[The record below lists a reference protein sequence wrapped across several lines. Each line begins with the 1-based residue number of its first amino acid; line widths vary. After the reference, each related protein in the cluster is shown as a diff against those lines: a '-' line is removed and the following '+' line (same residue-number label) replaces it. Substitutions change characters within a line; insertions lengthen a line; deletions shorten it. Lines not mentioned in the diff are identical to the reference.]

1 VVFDRFE
8 QEFYFH
14 HDVNIRHSQTQSV
27 PPHYHN
33 RFEIYLI
40 TDGNCTYFIDNKTY
54 RLQVGDLVLI
64 PAGVIHNTKYAGTV
78 HSRMLINCSEHFI
91 PTSVISLLPKLTY
104 LYRNPAVLDEVCHI
118 FEKIKRE
125 YGDPDRLSED
135 MLRCYTN
142 MLFLLLARNAHTC
155 EHIETKSRVIEQ
167 AVEYMQGQFCAPLS
181 LNEMAR
187 HFSMSPQHFSR
198 LFKKETGMGFNKYL
212 NALRLQKA
220 ERWLKQQPHVDVTEI
235 AAECGFADSNYFS
248 KKFKEQYGLP
258 PKRLQTISRMSN
270 K

>member
-1 VVFDRFE
+1 MVFDRFE
-8 QEFYFH
+8 ENFYFH
-14 HDVNIRHSQTQSV
+14 HDVNIKHSQTQSV

-78 HSRMLINCSEHFI
+78 HSRMLINCSENFI
-91 PTSVISLLPKLTY
+91 PTSVVKLLPKMTY
-104 LYRNPAVLDEVCHI
+104 LYRNPAVQAEVRRI
-118 FEKIKRE
+118 FENIKLE
-125 YGDPDRLSED
+125 YASPDDMSEE
-135 MLRCYTN
+135 MLCCYTN
-142 MLFLLLARNAHTC
+142 MLFLLLARNLETC
-155 EHIETKSRVIEQ
+155 EQIETKNKTIEQ
-167 AVEYMQGQFCAPLS
+167 AVEHLQKHFCSALS
-181 LNEMAR
+181 LADTAR
-187 HFSMSPQHFSR
+187 LFSISPQHLSR

-220 ERWLKQQPHVDVTEI
+220 EAILKQQPHTDVTDI
-235 AAECGFADSNYFS
+235 AAECGFTDSNYFS
-248 KKFKEQYGLP
+248 KKFKDMYGLP
-258 PKRLQTISRMSN
+258 PKRLQTLSKLNN